1 MSSPDAPTESVDE
14 LLIGFGQAL
23 RDATITVGTDDVL
36 TFTTA
41 VAELDVTDLLD
52 VYLSGRAT
60 LVRRREQVPIY
71 NEVFQRYFLAF
82 HPEAEE
88 ALKKTMTSSSTAG
101 ATLAIPT
108 PDAGRPAE

>member
-1 MSSPDAPTESVDE
+1 MSSPDAPTDSVDQ
-14 LLIGFGQAL
+14 LLVGFGQAL

-52 VYLSGRAT
+52 VYWSGRAT

-71 NEVFQRYFLAF
+71 NEVFRRR
-82 HPEAEE
+82 
-88 ALKKTMTSSSTAG
+88 KMS
-101 ATLAIPT
+101 
-108 PDAGRPAE
+108 